1 MKTQQPKK
9 SSKSENL
16 VADAVIIGGG
26 AGLAAAIAAAEK
38 GVKVILLEKLKK
50 TGGNAAL
57 AVGFL
62 AAESPVQKRLKIDAT
77 KEHLF
82 KASMDY
88 ARWLTNPRI
97 VKAYINKSGD
107 TVQWLENMGLTFEDI
122 PLCYLNQSPRIYHVI
137 SGHGRNLIHTMEKR
151 CEELGVKILCATTG
165 KKISFNGNGEV
176 TGVIAKQKQ
185 K

>member
-62 AAESPVQKRLKIDAT
+62 ATESPVQKRLKIDAT

-97 VKAYINKSGD
+97 VKAYIFSKQSHWS
-107 TVQWLENMGLTFEDI
+107 TQSCQTKRAIRLSTM
-122 PLCYLNQSPRIYHVI
+122 NQS
-137 SGHGRNLIHTMEKR
+137 
-151 CEELGVKILCATTG
+151 
-165 KKISFNGNGEV
+165 
-176 TGVIAKQKQ
+176 
-185 K
+185 